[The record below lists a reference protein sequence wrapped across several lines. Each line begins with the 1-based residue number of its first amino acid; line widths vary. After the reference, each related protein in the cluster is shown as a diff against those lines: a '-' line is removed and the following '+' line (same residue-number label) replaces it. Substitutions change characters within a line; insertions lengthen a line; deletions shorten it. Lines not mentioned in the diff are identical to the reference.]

1 MTKPTSQS
9 GKEMPFVQHLLEL
22 RDRLL
27 KMILAVLI
35 ILVVLMPFAS
45 DIFTLFSEPL
55 QTLLREHTGNQMI
68 VTDPVAPFFIPF
80 KLTLVLSIFVAMP
93 YILYHLWAFIAP
105 GLYQHEKSMVF
116 PLLVSSSLLFYLGIL
131 FGHYVVLPLVF
142 GFMIYITPPGVDMM
156 TDITL
161 YLDFVLKM
169 FFAFGLAFQVPIV
182 TMVLIWLDIMT
193 PESMAKKRP
202 YIIVAAFI
210 IGMLMTPPDAISQTL
225 LAIPIWLLFEIGLF
239 FGRMMRR
246 NRATDDS
253 QNHYPASLP
262 GDIDTDMARD
272 AASEEP
278 KQLEK
283 K

>member
-45 DIFTLFSEPL
+45 DLFTLFSEPL
-55 QTLLREHTGNQMI
+55 QALLREHTGNKMI

-116 PLLVSSSLLFYLGIL
+116 PLLLSSSLLFYLGIL

-142 GFMIYITPPGVDMM
+142 QFMIYVTPPGVDMM

-161 YLDFVLKM
+161 YFDFVLKM

-272 AASEEP
+272 ATSEEP

>member
-1 MTKPTSQS
+1 MTQPTSPT

-27 KMILAVLI
+27 KI
-35 ILVVLMPFAS
+35 ILGVLLILFVLMPFAS

-55 QTLLREHTGNQMI
+55 QALLREHTGNKMI
-68 VTDPVAPFFIPF
+68 VTNPVGSFFTPF
-80 KLTLVLSIFVAMP
+80 KLTIVLSIFIAMP
-93 YILYHLWAFIAP
+93 YILYHFWAFIAP
-105 GLYQHEKSMVF
+105 GLYQHEKSMIF
-116 PLLVSSSLLFYLGIL
+116 PLLISSSLLFYSGIL
-131 FGHYVVLPLVF
+131 FAQYIVLPIVF
-142 GFMIYITPPGVDMM
+142 GFMIYMTPPGVDMM

-161 YLDFVLKM
+161 YLDFVLKI

-182 TMVLIWLDIMT
+182 TMVLIWMDIMT
-193 PESMAKKRP
+193 PESLAEKRP

-239 FGRMMRR
+239 FGRMMQR
-246 NRATDDS
+246 NRAEAES
-253 QNHYPASLP
+253 QSHSPALP
-262 GDIDTDMARD
+262 GGDIDTEMARD
-272 AASEEP
+272 AAKQEP
-278 KQLEK
+278 KKLEK